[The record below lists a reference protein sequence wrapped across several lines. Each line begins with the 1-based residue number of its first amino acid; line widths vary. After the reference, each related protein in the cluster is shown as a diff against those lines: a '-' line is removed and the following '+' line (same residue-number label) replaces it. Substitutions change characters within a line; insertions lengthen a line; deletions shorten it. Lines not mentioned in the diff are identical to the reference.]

1 MKFVDYFYLVLMPL
15 LLSAGQVLFKSTSGV
30 LDAHSSY
37 RFFVSLLGSPHFW
50 AALCVYGA
58 ATLLWV
64 FILSRVPLS
73 RAMPFVAL
81 TFIIVPIISAVFFGE
96 RLNLMY
102 WFGVFVIVV
111 GVYITVAAQG
121 KVTV

>member
-1 MKFVDYFYLVLMPL
+1 MKPADYFYLVLTPV
-15 LLSAGQVLFKSTSGV
+15 LLSVGQVLFRKTADT
-30 LDAHSSY
+30 LDAHSLS
-37 RFFVSLLGSPHFW
+37 RFLGSLLGSPHFW

-64 FILSRVPLS
+64 LVLSRVPLG

-81 TFIIVPIISAVFFGE
+81 TFVIVPAVGAAFFGE

-102 WFGVFVIVV
+102 WLGVCIIVI
-111 GVYITVAAQG
+111 GVCITIVAQAAAAR
-121 KVTV
+121 